1 MDRQPVLTGDRLI
14 LRPLTEGDRAAL
26 YAVASDPLLWE
37 QHPMHDRWQRPVFD
51 AMFDDAMAAGGAL
64 AATMRD
70 GGAVVGSSQ
79 FRPTRFDPEAMEI
92 GWTYLARVHW
102 GTGLN
107 HEMKRLMLAHALA
120 PEPAGVPRVLFRIGE
135 HNIRSRKAIE
145 AVGGVLTDMIDER
158 HDNGQPLLHVVYQ
171 IDRAGFASGPLSVS
185 LP

>member
-1 MDRQPVLTGDRLI
+1 MDRQPVLTGERLI
-14 LRPLTEGDRAAL
+14 LRPLVEADRAAL

-51 AMFDDAMAAGGAL
+51 AMFDEALAAGGAL
-64 AATMRD
+64 AATLRD

-79 FRPTRFDPEAMEI
+79 FRPTRFDPDAMEI

-107 HEMKRLMLAHALA
+107 HEMKRLMLAHALSD
-120 PEPAGVPRVLFRIGE
+120 VPRVLFRIGE

-145 AVGGVLTDMIDER
+145 AVGGILTDMVDER

-185 LP
+185 RA

>member
-1 MDRQPVLTGDRLI
+1 MDRQPVLTGERLI
-14 LRPLTEGDRAAL
+14 LRPLVEADRAAL

-37 QHPMHDRWQRPVFD
+37 QHPMHNRWQRPVFD
-51 AMFDDAMAAGGAL
+51 AMFDEALAAGGAL
-64 AATMRD
+64 AATLRD

-79 FRPTRFDPEAMEI
+79 FRPTRFDPDAMEI

-120 PEPAGVPRVLFRIGE
+120 HVPRVLFRIGE

-145 AVGGVLTDMIDER
+145 AVGGVLTDMVDER
-158 HDNGQPLLHVVYQ
+158 HDNGQPLRHVVYQ
-171 IDRAGFASGPLSVS
+171 IDRAGFASGPLSAS
-185 LP
+185 RP